1 MDTAS
6 VHAQRRTLR
15 IATRKSALALAQ
27 TKLVVEQL
35 QARVDV
41 ACEIIPLT
49 TKGDVNA
56 DRSLAAIGGDGVFV
70 AELMQAL
77 LDERADAA
85 VHSAKDLPTALPAQ
99 LTAGAI
105 PRREDARD
113 ALISREAVYP
123 SIETLKPGS
132 IVGTSSLRRAA
143 QLRLLRKDLTIAQ
156 LRGNIDTRIDK
167 VMRGDYDAAII
178 ALAGPLRLGNT
189 SRNTA
194 CVRPLPL
201 EVMVPAVGQGALYVQ
216 CRTEDRAVRD
226 ILELINHVE
235 SAFALGLER
244 RFLARLG
251 GGCLAPIGAHV
262 TVDSNQ
268 WQLRAVIAA
277 TDGAAAVR
285 RSVVGSRLDAAEA
298 EAVVEGLAS
307 DMLAA
312 GGQEII
318 TSARQRDDKQ

>member
-1 MDTAS
+1 
-6 VHAQRRTLR
+6 
-15 IATRKSALALAQ
+15 
-27 TKLVVEQL
+27 
-35 QARVDV
+35 
-41 ACEIIPLT
+41 LT

-77 LDERADAA
+77 LDERADVA
-85 VHSAKDLPTALPAQ
+85 VHSAKDLPTALPAE
-99 LTAGAI
+99 LAPAAI
-105 PRREDARD
+105 LQREDARD
-113 ALISREAVYP
+113 ALISREAIYP
-123 SIETLKPGS
+123 SIETLEPGS

-143 QLRLLRKDLTIAQ
+143 QLRLLRKDLTIAP

-167 VMRGDYDAAII
+167 VVRGDYDAAII

-189 SRNTA
+189 SRNSV

-216 CRTEDRAVRD
+216 SRAKDHAVRD
-226 ILELINHVE
+226 LLEVINHVE

-244 RFLARLG
+244 MFLARLG

-262 TVDSNQ
+262 TIDSDR
-268 WQLRAVIAA
+268 WQLHAVIAA
-277 TDGAAAVR
+277 TDGTLAVR

-298 EAVVEGLAS
+298 KAVVEGLAS

-318 TSARQRDDKQ
+318 TSARRDDKQ